1 VLVQICVSIARGNG
15 EADRKWRLSGM
26 EESSAFLVM
35 ARRERMSAMEALEA
49 EADVERRLALRVE

>member
-15 EADRKWRLSGM
+15 GADRKWRLSGM